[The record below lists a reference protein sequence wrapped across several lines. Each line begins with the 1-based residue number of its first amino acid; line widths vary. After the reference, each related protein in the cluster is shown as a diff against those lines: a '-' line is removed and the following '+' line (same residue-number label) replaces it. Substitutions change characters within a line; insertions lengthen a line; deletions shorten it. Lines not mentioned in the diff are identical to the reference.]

1 MKGINNILEEERKAI
16 VKLSQTIKNIEILNR
31 DENMLT
37 KINEVSQAITTMGN
51 YLKYYYKHQLSLD
64 DPCLD
69 HCVRYSTSSTEEI
82 DGETPFRSLCQ
93 HDHSSERCRHCNM
106 LPNIIKEMEFLIKHV
121 KKQATN
127 VQYQE
132 MLYEVAISK
141 RQIEAYMHH
150 LKRNHVQAAD
160 HDALFQAMDKGIIVL
175 TIDWAMKL
183 LGR

>member
-1 MKGINNILEEERKAI
+1 
-16 VKLSQTIKNIEILNR
+16 
-31 DENMLT
+31 
-37 KINEVSQAITTMGN
+37 
-51 YLKYYYKHQLSLD
+51 
-64 DPCLD
+64 
-69 HCVRYSTSSTEEI
+69 
-82 DGETPFRSLCQ
+82 
-93 HDHSSERCRHCNM
+93 M

-160 HDALFQAMDKGIIVL
+160 HDALFQAMDKIPFFWLEGS
-175 TIDWAMKL
+175 
-183 LGR
+183 RRR